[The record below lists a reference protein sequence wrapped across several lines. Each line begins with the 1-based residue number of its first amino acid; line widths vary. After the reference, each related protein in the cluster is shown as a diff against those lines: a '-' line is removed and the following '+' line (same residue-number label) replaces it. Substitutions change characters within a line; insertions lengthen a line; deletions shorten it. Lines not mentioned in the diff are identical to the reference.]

1 MKKKILHVINSLQP
15 GGAEILL
22 TNSLSPG
29 GLSEHTEN
37 HLAYFKGPSYLLN
50 KLDKNVHIHYLDY
63 KGARDIVRLIRK
75 LRQVIIDNKIDL
87 VHSHLNPAGLYTHI
101 ACPGNIPHVHTLH
114 STYSMDKETSKL
126 KLWVEKHFY
135 FLKKNTN
142 VILLSDYIRQDFL
155 NSLSFKGRSFVLGNF
170 VPDIYFEL
178 AIKKVKPAHKEFKL
192 IAIGT
197 LKPLKNFE
205 YLLEVFRHL
214 KRENISLD
222 IYGGG
227 NKEPYEAVIK
237 KSGVKVRMMGHVN
250 NLEPVIPLYNLFIM
264 PSKFEGFPLS
274 VFEAMAAGLPLM
286 LSNIAPLKS
295 IVKENALYFE
305 LNDAEKV
312 SEQLVAI
319 LQNKIDIN
327 AMAVKAKAYAEKTVR
342 RDIYI
347 KKLLEIYEQV
357 LLQKQT
363 L

>member
-114 STYSMDKETSKL
+114 TTYSMDKETSKL

-274 VFEAMAAGLPLM
+274 VFEAMAAGLPVM
-286 LSNIAPLKS
+286 LSDIAPLKS
-295 IVKENALYFE
+295 IVKDNAVYFK
-305 LNDAEKV
+305 LDN
-312 SEQLVAI
+312 SEATAAI
-319 LQNKIDIN
+319 IKDIFIN
-327 AMAVKAKAYAEKTVR
+327 TFDTASLSKKAKEFAVITVKKEN
-342 RDIYI
+342 YI
-347 KKLLEIYEQV
+347 SN
-357 LLQKQT
+357 LLQIYKQ